1 MGLRYRSFVP
11 WTGLHPGIGVQAPVV
26 LTLLPPAGGH
36 GLQITLHEW
45 QPQGAPYQGLPAT
58 LEEAGKRR
66 DERFVVEELPLE
78 HVPESLPPPAEAL
91 SDYCLDL
98 RRT

>member
-26 LTLLPPAGGH
+26 LTLLPPAGRH
-36 GLQITLHEW
+36 GLRITLHEW
-45 QPQGAPYQGLPAT
+45 QPQGEPYRGLPAT
-58 LEEAGKRR
+58 PEEAGRRR

-78 HVPESLPPPAEAL
+78 RAPESLPPPPEAL